1 MFIPIEGEDCIF
13 LEDVIA
19 LVHDEGKTTV
29 YYGSG
34 RTSVTG
40 FRPITLKNRLRELM
54 KGALRPRD
62 FLSQQEGKHL

>member
-19 LVHDEGKTTV
+19 LVHDSGVTTV

-40 FRPITLKNRLRELM
+40 FRPVTLARRYRELM
-54 KGALRPRD
+54 KEALHPELPND
-62 FLSQQEGKHL
+62 AQEVE